1 MGFEPATA
9 IQQLMG
15 LTARPLGRRCNGAG
29 WGGEGGSAAVG
40 SPTGAAG
47 EERGKECSRGIAH
60 RRCLGR
66 GGGWIAAVG
75 SPTGAAGEGGR
86 WSAAVGSPTGAP
98 GGGWRVGGQPW
109 DGPLALPRKGGV

>member
-1 MGFEPATA
+1 M
-9 IQQLMG
+9 
-15 LTARPLGRRCNGAG
+15 
-29 WGGEGGSAAVG
+29 G
-40 SPTGAAG
+40 SPTGAAWEG
-47 EERGKECSRGIAH
+47 
-60 RRCLGR
+60 

-86 WSAAVGSPTGAP
+86 WGAAVGSPTGAP